1 LLTAEEIYRLNLD
14 ADLVV
19 LSACRSGGGPVSA
32 DGVAAFARA
41 FIYAGSPSV
50 VASVWDVPDQ
60 ATTTLVASF
69 YRRWL
74 AGASKSSALRTAQL
88 QMLTAL
94 RAGRMTITTAA
105 GPIVLP
111 EHPIFWAGFVLI
123 GEPE

>member
-1 LLTAEEIYRLNLD
+1 M
-14 ADLVV
+14 
-19 LSACRSGGGPVSA
+19 SG
-32 DGVAAFARA
+32 DGIATFARA

-69 YRRWL
+69 YRAWL
-74 AGASKSSALRTAQL
+74 GGASKSRALRAAQL
-88 QMLTAL
+88 QMLHNL
-94 RAGRMTITTAA
+94 RAGRVTATTAA

-111 EHPIFWAGFVLI
+111 DHPNFWAGFVLV

>member
-1 LLTAEEIYRLNLD
+1 M
-14 ADLVV
+14 
-19 LSACRSGGGPVSA
+19 
-32 DGVAAFARA
+32 
-41 FIYAGSPSV
+41 
-50 VASVWDVPDQ
+50 WDVPDQ

-74 AGASKSSALRTAQL
+74 GGATKSSALRTAQL